1 MVGAFGGIATMA
13 SRGKKTGKS
22 TAKKASGKTRRG
34 GARFKHFRPP
44 VTEWVKPAYAQVN
57 DNKWLLGLLI
67 RLDEVVGSMS
77 MNEISDK
84 TGLHWESIRRYLKHG
99 PPSAEFIKAVCEEFK
114 VNADWLLLGR
124 GKK

>member
-1 MVGAFGGIATMA
+1 MA
-13 SRGKKTGKS
+13 SRGKKTGKA
-22 TAKKASGKTRRG
+22 TAKKAPAKSRRG